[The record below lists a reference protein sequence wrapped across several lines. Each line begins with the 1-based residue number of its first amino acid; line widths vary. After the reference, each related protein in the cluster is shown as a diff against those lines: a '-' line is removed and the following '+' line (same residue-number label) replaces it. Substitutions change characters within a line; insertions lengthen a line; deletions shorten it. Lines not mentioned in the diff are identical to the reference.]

1 MYIYYVC
8 IGIQISIHV
17 EAWLKIWGKV
27 RGDVSRSDAKNTIL
41 PEAQAQFCPS
51 LLYRMFEGADT
62 GMCACMQNAQVCSDP
77 LRTPRSILAQAAP
90 RGHAAVEAGLGTEI
104 NSTTNTVK
112 GSGVRV

>member
-1 MYIYYVC
+1 MLAFRPNQPHLISLQVPSCQLKFCVCVYIYIYIFFFYIYIYLTIIYMYIYICVC

-51 LLYRMFEGADT
+51 F
-62 GMCACMQNAQVCSDP
+62 VVSD
-77 LRTPRSILAQAAP
+77 
-90 RGHAAVEAGLGTEI
+90 V
-104 NSTTNTVK
+104 
-112 GSGVRV
+112 